1 LTACTNLFR
10 FIVAY
15 EPPLTDAPRP
25 SRSPAQ
31 PPARSRTGTAWQV
44 VAFVIGLGMLGVC
57 VYLVASNPQYRA
69 QIARLATAPW
79 WLLGAVVAITLGLLA
94 STAMVFRSTLSPIR
108 RISILDAC
116 TINALC
122 TLLGNLPFK
131 LSLVVRIL
139 IHTRRHHIAL
149 PTVIS
154 WIGGTALV
162 IIISLAPA
170 VAATFVFKT
179 VDARWWLAT
188 VLGTIALAIIAVLL
202 ARRLAPPD
210 RWHALMLR
218 MPGVIQRLAARP
230 MVVKLHHGLATL
242 ASPSAVAQALAWRA
256 IDLAGQTLRFWL
268 VAQALGVEMTWA
280 QCLIAG
286 TTYFFLQGASPA
298 GALGTREGGTA
309 LVLSQLA
316 GADALAVIL
325 AVTAIESAVNVI
337 AGVASAAYLRPDRL
351 ARAATPPT
359 PSSPT
364 SP

>member
-1 LTACTNLFR
+1 
-10 FIVAY
+10 
-15 EPPLTDAPRP
+15 
-25 SRSPAQ
+25 
-31 PPARSRTGTAWQV
+31 
-44 VAFVIGLGMLGVC
+44 MLGVC
-57 VYLVASNPQYRA
+57 VYFVASNPQYRA
-69 QIARLATAPW
+69 QIARLASAPW

-94 STAMVFRSTLSPIR
+94 STGMVFRSTLSPIR
-108 RISILDAC
+108 RISVLDAC

-139 IHTRRHHIAL
+139 IHTRRHHVPL

-170 VAATFVFKT
+170 VAATFIFKT

-188 VLGTIALAIIAVLL
+188 VLGTIVLATIAVLM
-202 ARRLAPPD
+202 AQRLAPPD

-218 MPGVIQRLAARP
+218 MPGFIQRLAARP
-230 MVVKLHHGLATL
+230 IVVKLHHGLATL
-242 ASPSAVAQALAWRA
+242 ASPSAMTHALLWRT
-256 IDLAGQTLRFWL
+256 IDLAGQTVRFWL

-316 GADALAVIL
+316 GADALAVVL

-351 ARAATPPT
+351 ARASAAPT
-359 PSSPT
+359 TT
-364 SP
+364 SL